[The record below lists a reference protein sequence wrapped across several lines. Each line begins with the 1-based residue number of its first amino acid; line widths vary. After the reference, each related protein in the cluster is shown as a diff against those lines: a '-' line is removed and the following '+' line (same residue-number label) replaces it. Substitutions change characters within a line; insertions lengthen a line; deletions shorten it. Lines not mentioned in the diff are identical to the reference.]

1 MCARACIHAYVMSR
15 HVARCSEPT
24 ASDDSIG
31 LLEEVVDEEFIQN
44 LHPRE
49 VRFLM
54 SFNTLEVAFAAE
66 KV

>member
-1 MCARACIHAYVMSR
+1 MSR